1 MEYVNFGR
9 AGVKVSRLA
18 LGLGFRA
25 LGTRDE
31 ATRVIEHAI
40 DSGINLIDC
49 SNFYGLAGGEMLSEE
64 ILAGVL
70 KKHRDD
76 LVITSKVFMQ
86 IGPGPNDRG
95 TSRYHVMREVERSL
109 RRLDT
114 DHIDV
119 YLLHGYDEETPLDE
133 TLRAMDDL
141 ITQGKVRY
149 AGCSNFAGWQVCKAL
164 WTADRL
170 GADPIICVQNP
181 YSLLNRAIETDL
193 FGVVRD
199 QGLGVMAFSPL
210 GAGLLSGDYRT
221 GAAPPPGT
229 LWSGKD
235 RARFEAS
242 MAGSTV
248 AVLSELSRIAAER
261 GKTVAQTA
269 LNWVITKSE
278 VTVAIFGCD
287 GVEQLD
293 NNLGAVG
300 WALSEEEMAALD
312 RASEGTSIS
321 FVNL

>member
-1 MEYVNFGR
+1 M
-9 AGVKVSRLA
+9 KVSRLA
-18 LGLGFRA
+18 LGLGFR
-25 LGTRDE
+25 GIGSPDE
-31 ATRVIEHAI
+31 ARRVIERAI
-40 DSGINLIDC
+40 DSGVNLIDC
-49 SNFYGLAGGEMLSEE
+49 SNFYGVVGGAMLSEE
-64 ILAGVL
+64 ILAPVL
-70 KKHRDD
+70 KTHRND

-95 TSRYHVMREVERSL
+95 GSRYHIMREVERSL
-109 RRLDT
+109 KRLDT

-119 YLLHGYDEETPLDE
+119 YLLHGYDEETPLEE
-133 TLRAMDDL
+133 TLRALDDL
-141 ITQGKVRY
+141 VTQGKVLY
-149 AGCSNFAGWQVCKAL
+149 AGASNFAGWQACKAL

-181 YSLLNRAIETDL
+181 YSLLNRGIESDL

-210 GAGLLSGDYRT
+210 GAGLLSGDYST

-229 LWSGKD
+229 LWAGKD

-242 MAGSTV
+242 MSGSTE
-248 AVLSELSRIAAER
+248 AVLAELSRIAAER

-287 GVEQLD
+287 GADQLD

-300 WALSEEEMAALD
+300 WELSEDEMSALD
-312 RASEGTSIS
+312 RVSEGTSIS

>member
-70 KKHRDD
+70 KRHRDN

-95 TSRYHVMREVERSL
+95 SSRYHVMREVERSL
-109 RRLDT
+109 KRLDT

-181 YSLLNRAIETDL
+181 YSLLNRGIESDL

-210 GAGLLSGDYRT
+210 GAGLLSGDYRA
-221 GAAPPPGT
+221 GAAPPRGT

-242 MAGSTV
+242 MSGSTE
-248 AVLSELSRIAAER
+248 AVL
-261 GKTVAQTA
+261 
-269 LNWVITKSE
+269 
-278 VTVAIFGCD
+278 C
-287 GVEQLD
+287 
-293 NNLGAVG
+293 GAVAHSG
-300 WALSEEEMAALD
+300 GA
-312 RASEGTSIS
+312 G
-321 FVNL
+321 

>member
-1 MEYVNFGR
+1 MEYVNFGT

-25 LGTRDE
+25 IGAPDE
-31 ATRVIEHAI
+31 ATRVIERAI
-40 DSGINLIDC
+40 GSGVNLIDC
-49 SNFYGLAGGEMLSEE
+49 SNFYGVAGGAMLSEE
-64 ILAGVL
+64 ILAPVL
-70 KKHRDD
+70 KEHRDD

-95 TSRYHVMREVERSL
+95 SSRYHVMREVERSL

-114 DHIDV
+114 DRIDV

-133 TLRAMDDL
+133 TLRALDDL
-141 ITQGKVRY
+141 IAQGKVLY
-149 AGCSNFAGWQVCKAL
+149 AGASNFAAWQLCKAL
-164 WTADRL
+164 WTADRI
-170 GADPIICVQNP
+170 GADPIICAQNP
-181 YSLLNRAIETDL
+181 YSLLNRAIESDL

-210 GAGLLSGDYRT
+210 GAGLLSGDYRAGT
-221 GAAPPPGT
+221 AAPPGT
-229 LWSGKD
+229 LWAGKD

-242 MAGSTV
+242 MSGSTG
-248 AVLSELSRIAAER
+248 AVLGELSRISAER
-261 GKTVAQTA
+261 GRTVAQTA
-269 LNWVITKSE
+269 LNWVISKSE

-293 NNLGAVG
+293 DNLGAVG
-300 WALSEEEMAALD
+300 WELSEDEMSALD